1 MAAGGLKPPAI
12 SVRFRAFFEMV
23 TVMDARRAWSAALR
37 GQPAQ
42 AILSDLKVLAKLASP
57 VVISRL
63 GIMAMGLTDTLVVGR
78 YSAVQLGYIALGW
91 APTSVFVVVTVSLLS
106 GIPVMTSRAMG
117 EGKPH
122 LAGAVLRRGL
132 VYAFMIGAAGT
143 AILLLFGPAFL
154 HAVGLERSLAGGAS
168 RVMVILALSMIPN
181 ALSNALSQ
189 WLEAIRRPTPA
200 MTMMWLANAVNLAV
214 DLMLV
219 PGHPGVPALGAV
231 GAGFATLGA
240 RTFLTLALALYVV
253 RMPDA
258 RALGV
263 FDKPARDVAS
273 ETEQRR
279 VGYGAGASGFFEV
292 AAFSGMNIIAG
303 WVGPL
308 GIAAYTVALNV
319 VSVAFMIPLGLA
331 TAAGVLVGNAYG
343 ARKPRDLNRAAGV
356 SFGVTAAFGTL
367 VTLAVW
373 PTAALIASGYT
384 HDPQAGPM
392 ATAALILCC
401 LFLIPDALQVV
412 AAQCLRARGDVFVPS
427 VTHFISYVGVM
438 IPAAYLFAIRLHA
451 GINGIIWAAIVASL
465 LSASLLLGRFWILR
479 GRDLPAAA

>member
-1 MAAGGLKPPAI
+1 MN
-12 SVRFRAFFEMV
+12 
-23 TVMDARRAWSAALR
+23 ARGAWSAALR
-37 GQPAQ
+37 GQSAT
-42 AILSDLKVLAKLASP
+42 AILNDLKVLAKLATP

-63 GIMAMGLTDTLVVGR
+63 GIMAMGLTDALVVGR
-78 YSAVQLGYIALGW
+78 YSAVQLGYHALGW
-91 APTSVFVVVTVSLLS
+91 APTSVIVVVAVSLLS
-106 GIPVMTSRAMG
+106 GIPVMTSRAIG
-117 EGKPH
+117 EGRRH

-132 VYAFMIGAAGT
+132 VYAFMIGATGT
-143 AILLLFGPAFL
+143 AVLLLFGPAFL
-154 HAVGLERSLAGGAS
+154 HVAGLERSLADGAS
-168 RVMVILALSMIPN
+168 RVMVIFALSMIPN

-200 MTMMWLANAVNLAV
+200 MTMMWLANAVNLAI
-214 DLMLV
+214 DLTLV
-219 PGHPGVPALGAV
+219 PGHPGIPAMGAM
-231 GAGFATLGA
+231 GGGFATLGA
-240 RTFLTLALALYVV
+240 RTFLTLALAIYVV

-263 FDKPARDVAS
+263 FDKPARDPVAES
-273 ETEQRR
+273 QQRR

-367 VTLAVW
+367 VTLVVW
-373 PTAALIASGYT
+373 PTAALITSGYT
-384 HDPQAGPM
+384 HDAQAGPM

-438 IPAAYLFAIRLHA
+438 IPAAYILAIRLHG

-479 GRDLPAAA
+479 GRDLPGAT

>member
-1 MAAGGLKPPAI
+1 MALIMA
-12 SVRFRAFFEMV
+12 
-23 TVMDARRAWSAALR
+23 
-37 GQPAQ
+37 
-42 AILSDLKVLAKLASP
+42 DLMVLAKLATP

-63 GIMAMGLTDTLVVGR
+63 GIMAMGLTDALVVGR
-78 YSAVQLGYIALGW
+78 YSAIQLGYHALGW
-91 APTSVFVVVTVSLLS
+91 APTSVVVVVAISLLS

-117 EGKPH
+117 EGRPH
-122 LAGAVLRRGL
+122 LAGAVLRRGV
-132 VYAFMIGAAGT
+132 VYAFAIGAIGT
-143 AILLLFGPAFL
+143 AILILGGPAFL
-154 HAVGLERSLAGGAS
+154 HVSGLQPSLADGAS
-168 RVMVILALSMIPN
+168 HVLVFFALSMIPN
-181 ALSNALSQ
+181 AMSTAISM

-200 MTMMWLANAVNLAV
+200 MTLMWLANIVNLAI
-214 DLMLV
+214 DLTLV
-219 PGHPGVPALGAV
+219 PGHPGIHAFGAV
-231 GAGFATLGA
+231 GGAFATLGA
-240 RTFLTLALALYVV
+240 RTALLIGLAIYVA

-263 FDKPARDVAS
+263 FDKPARDRPA
-273 ETEQRR
+273 EIEQRR

-331 TAAGVLVGNAYG
+331 TAAGVMVGNAYG
-343 ARKPRDLNRAAGV
+343 ARKPGDVNRAAGV

-367 VTLAVW
+367 VTLVVW
-373 PTAALIASGYT
+373 PTAALITSGYT

-412 AAQCLRARGDVFVPS
+412 AAQCLRARADVFVPS

-438 IPAAYLFAIRLHA
+438 IPAAYVLAIRMHD

-465 LSASLLLGRFWILR
+465 LSAGLLLGRFWILR